1 LRALPFETRIE
12 ILQLVARTD
21 EPYEEESGGEYVA
34 IAKRVV
40 EKAGEHGITLD
51 DINHFIDFIVDA
63 NAEEAR
69 KVLFT
74 GTSTKEERRQAGAAF
89 IAAISGLVHV
99 GRITGPDIQE
109 RLFVAGEIQAG
120 AA

>member
-12 ILQLVARTD
+12 ILQLVARSD
-21 EPYEEESGGEYVA
+21 EPYKDESGEEYIDIA
-34 IAKRVV
+34 IRVV

-63 NAEEAR
+63 NAEETR

-74 GTSTKEERRQAGAAF
+74 GTSTEEERRQAGAAF
-89 IAAISGLVHV
+89 IAAISGLVRE
-99 GRITGPDIQE
+99 GRLTGPDIQE
-109 RLFVAGEIQAG
+109 RLSVAGEIQAG